1 MTVRFFFV
9 QLVALLWG
17 GSAWAEKPTLS
28 EAGTLLG
35 RVHVSELSTSLRL
48 TVDLS
53 GDVPQNTYVTARF
66 QNNRPQQR
74 ISGGDWQV
82 WNEQSDSLVDNEFL
96 SNEDG
101 TLTFDLVAQDLT
113 QSFLP
118 IIFTVS
124 YRTENGFKSG
134 YLVINP

>member
-1 MTVRFFFV
+1 MTARFFFV

-17 GSAWAEKPTLS
+17 GSAWADKPTLS

-74 ISGGDWQV
+74 IPGGDWQV
-82 WNEQSDSLVDNEFL
+82 WNEQSDSLKDNGFL
-96 SNEDG
+96 PNEDG
-101 TLTFDLVAQDLT
+101 TLTFDLVTQDLT
-113 QSFLP
+113 QHFLP

-134 YLVINP
+134 YVVIDP